1 MARQLTRRG
10 IFNQTFIAYRSRRL
24 QLSGS
29 KNAQKAPAFFF
40 VKERGHIYMPQLSV
54 AVIVPILLISV
65 FCCIVSGPKTPEED
79 YREREEQ
86 AEILT
91 RMREEKASKGKG
103 L

>member
-1 MARQLTRRG
+1 MRIEAGACSYLVVRMHKKL
-10 IFNQTFIAYRSRRL
+10 L
-24 QLSGS
+24 L
-29 KNAQKAPAFFF
+29 FFF
-40 VKERGHIYMPQLSV
+40 VKERGHIYMPQLIV

>member
-1 MARQLTRRG
+1 MLKKG
-10 IFNQTFIAYRSRRL
+10 
-24 QLSGS
+24 
-29 KNAQKAPAFFF
+29 
-40 VKERGHIYMPQLSV
+40 GHIYMLQLTI

-91 RMREEKASKGKG
+91 RMRKEKASKGKG

>member
-1 MARQLTRRG
+1 MRIEAGACSYLVVRMHKKFL
-10 IFNQTFIAYRSRRL
+10 L
-24 QLSGS
+24 
-29 KNAQKAPAFFF
+29 FF
-40 VKERGHIYMPQLSV
+40 VKERGHIYMPQLIV

-91 RMREEKASKGKG
+91 RMREEKASKGRG